1 MPIPIVSDVAKVGV
15 DEVVAVIWCE
25 ELKQNV
31 GVKIQISIEIVPSGK
46 PSKVDPMAEG
56 QVAEIQISDV
66 SYHFYEEE
74 GEVTDYHRGFMN
86 LEKYQKEFEKI
97 VSEVFVEPDV
107 EGDND

>member
-1 MPIPIVSDVAKVGV
+1 MPIPIVSDVTKVSI
-15 DEVVAVIWCE
+15 DEIVAVIWCE

-31 GVKIQISIEIVPSGK
+31 GVKIQISIEIVPSGQ
-46 PSKVDPMAEG
+46 PSEIDPMAEG
-56 QVAEIQISDV
+56 QVAEIQISGV

-74 GEVTDYHRGFMN
+74 GEVTDYHRGLMD

-97 VSEVFVEPDV
+97 VSECFVEPDI